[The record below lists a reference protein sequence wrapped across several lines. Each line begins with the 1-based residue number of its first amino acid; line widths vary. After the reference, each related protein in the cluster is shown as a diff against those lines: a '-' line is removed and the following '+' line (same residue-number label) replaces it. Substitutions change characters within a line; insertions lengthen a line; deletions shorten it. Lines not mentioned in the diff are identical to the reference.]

1 MSIFAKNRDPHRM
14 AAVMLEEGRGKRK
27 GTGQKG
33 RVSVGRQEAMAPAA
47 AVYTGNSG
55 RRRQRDWGRGRP
67 AATEQVHLTG
77 DSLPHFVLSH
87 RVRMVLSS
95 GRAESSLGRSRVLS
109 EA

>member
-33 RVSVGRQEAMAPAA
+33 RVSVGRQEAMAA

-55 RRRQRDWGRGRP
+55 RRRQRDWGSGRP
-67 AATEQVHLTG
+67 AVTEQVHLTG

>member
-55 RRRQRDWGRGRP
+55 QRRQRLGERE
-67 AATEQVHLTG
+67 T
-77 DSLPHFVLSH
+77 
-87 RVRMVLSS
+87 SS
-95 GRAESSLGRSRVLS
+95 DRAGTSDR
-109 EA
+109 

>member
-33 RVSVGRQEAMAPAA
+33 RVSVGRQEAMAA

-55 RRRQRDWGRGRP
+55 QRRQRDWGRGRP

-87 RVRMVLSS
+87 RVHMVLSS